1 MNIPFV
7 ISMFYSHF
15 VLGRNFR
22 VLWCL
27 PAHVCIRVVFVPQ
40 VGWGGVDHIC

>member
-1 MNIPFV
+1 MNIPIV

-15 VLGRNFR
+15 VLERNFR

-27 PAHVCIRVVFVPQ
+27 PAYVCIRVVFVPQ
-40 VGWGGVDHIC
+40 VGWGGVDYIC